1 MDTSIEAFQQ
11 YLVQNRRFGS
21 ADTYGS
27 LLRGFEDWLETG
39 GSTLDGYRSN
49 DVETY
54 VRHQG
59 LKSPYTANTFLA
71 AIRSYQKWRTG
82 SLSLDSPMVMPE
94 TQRANQLLLIKP
106 EKIRRSYQ
114 KMALVADEVGDLL
127 KKMERD
133 RVSDLVYAGTVLTFY
148 FGARPVELARNL
160 ANAEIHWDD
169 RWMLIQTAKSQE
181 WRILAWDDAIAPH
194 LMVWYDEVPRPYPDW
209 WLTRHLGPYT
219 IAGVNVTS
227 KTGRRSFETEERML
241 GVDKDVIDLILG
253 HANERV
259 GDIYTDWS
267 RWEGLVRDVL
277 ENRHYLLLSDVL

>member
-1 MDTSIEAFQQ
+1 MDTGIEGYQG
-11 YLVQNRRFGS
+11 YLIQNRRFGS
-21 ADTYGS
+21 AETYGS
-27 LLRGFEDWLETG
+27 LLRGFEGWLDTG
-39 GSTLDGYRSN
+39 GRSLDEYRAN

-71 AIRSYQKWRTG
+71 AVRGYQRWRTG
-82 SLSLDSPMVMPE
+82 SLDLTSPMVIPE
-94 TQRANQLLLIKP
+94 TQRANQLQLIKP

-127 KKMERD
+127 KRMERD
-133 RVSDLVYAGTVLTFY
+133 GVSELVFAGTVLTFY

-160 ANAEIHWDD
+160 GYAEIHWDE
-169 RWMLIQTAKSQE
+169 RWMMLETAKNKML
-181 WRILAWDDAIAPH
+181 RLLAWDDRITPY
-194 LMVWYDEVPRPYPDW
+194 LMTWYAEVPRPYPDW
-209 WLTRHLGPYT
+209 WLTRHIREYT
-219 IAGVNVTS
+219 VAGVRVTS

-241 GVDKDVIDLILG
+241 GIDKDVIDLILG
-253 HANERV
+253 HANSRV

-277 ENRHYLLLSDVL
+277 ENRHYLLLSDVI